1 MSWRPSS
8 TFWKISTGEIRRR
21 PGRALLTLLGIVIG
35 VAATVAISVCIQTT
49 RQAHRQMFDE
59 VAGRAAL
66 EVVAEG
72 LGGFDP
78 NLAVGVES
86 VPGVKAAVPV
96 IQAPAALT
104 GKSGPVPVMVLGVDP
119 ARDAAA
125 REFTLRRGR
134 LLGDGVM
141 LEAGFADSQGID
153 LGHKVRFLAS
163 TGFTTLP
170 VVGLLEPRG
179 AAAFNGG
186 AVAVMP
192 LATAQRLFGLT
203 DRINSLQLVLED
215 GASQS
220 QVEAEVGRRLPTGLM
235 VQTPGTRGELGRTGM
250 VSTEQGLSTLSASS
264 LVAGAFVILNAFLMN
279 LGERRRQLAVLRAL
293 GATRSQVTRLVLREA
308 AFLGVVGTGL
318 GIGAGLA
325 LAVSLRRVIGQLL
338 TVTLPD
344 LRLTAEPF
352 LIALVLGPGMALAAT
367 YIPARRAGRR
377 AFLEDLLGKGGR
389 HADKARRWFGFVG
402 LVLLAGILTLLIGL
416 ARGWLSVALFE
427 PFIAPAMAT
436 YLIACVLLIPLLLD
450 PLTRLAA
457 WLLKAALGQ
466 EGGLAVRQLVRH
478 RTRTTLTVGVLLV
491 AVVFAIGF
499 GQSLVNGIDHIRF
512 WFRHIIATDFY
523 VRAAW
528 PDPTVNITTATIP
541 EGLADEVAHLD
552 HVRRADKFS
561 FVLARAAGRPV
572 VVLASTTSPDGP
584 AQLAVAEGDP
594 VAIKREV
601 LQGAVVLGTALAHRL
616 GVHRGDSITLETRHG
631 PRTLPIAGTAA
642 EYTGGGMAIYMEWYT
657 AKRFFDLKG
666 VHALLVSARPG
677 ETAALAETLKAFCG
691 ARSLLYQSNLEVRR
705 TFDQQMSGLLG
716 FIWILLSLVFV
727 VASLGVVNT
736 LTMNVLDQTRELGVL
751 RAIGMKRSQVGKLV
765 LAQALALGTISLVPG
780 ALGGILLAFLVNLS
794 TYPLT
799 GQPVPFHLDG
809 WQTAGCLGGALVI
822 ATLAALVPARRA
834 ARLAVIQALQYE

>member
-8 TFWKISTGEIRRR
+8 TFWRISIGEIRRR

-35 VAATVAISVCIQTT
+35 VAATVAIAICVQTT
-49 RQAHRQMFDE
+49 REAHREMFDE

-78 NLAVGVES
+78 DVMPRVET

-96 IQAPAALT
+96 VQAPAALT

-125 REFTLRRGR
+125 RTFTLRRGK
-134 LLGDGVM
+134 LLDDGVM
-141 LEAGFADSQGID
+141 LEAGFAESQGID
-153 LGHKVRFLAS
+153 LGQTVRFLSS
-163 TGFTTLP
+163 TGFTRLP
-170 VVGLLEPRG
+170 VTGLLEPRG

-186 AVAVMP
+186 AVAVMRLP
-192 LATAQRLFGLT
+192 AAQRLLGLT
-203 DRINSLQLVLED
+203 GRINSLQLVLED
-215 GASQS
+215 GAARS
-220 QVEAEVGRRLPTGLM
+220 QVEADVARRLPTGLI

-293 GATRSQVTRLVLREA
+293 GATRAQVTRLVLREA
-308 AFLGVVGTGL
+308 AFLGIVGTVL
-318 GIGAGLA
+318 GMAAGLA
-325 LAVSLRRVIGQLL
+325 LAVALRRVIGQLL
-338 TVTLPD
+338 TVNLPD
-344 LRLTAEPF
+344 LHLTAEPF
-352 LIALVLGPGMALAAT
+352 LIALVLGPGMAVAAT

-377 AFLEDLLGKGGR
+377 AFLEDLLSKSGR
-389 HADKARRWFGFVG
+389 HADKARRRLGYVG
-402 LVLLAGILTLLIGL
+402 LVVLAGIVALLIGL
-416 ARGWLSVALFE
+416 AHGWLSVSLFE

-436 YLIACVLLIPLLLD
+436 YLIACALLIPLLLE

-457 WLLKAALGQ
+457 VLLKALLGQ
-466 EGGLAVRQLVRH
+466 EGGLAVRQMVRH

-499 GQSLVNGIDHIRF
+499 GQSLVNGINHIRS
-512 WFRHIIATDFY
+512 WFRHIISTDFY

-541 EGLADEVAHLD
+541 EALADEVAGLA
-552 HVRRADKFS
+552 HVQRADKFS
-561 FVLARAAGRPV
+561 FVLARAAGRSV
-572 VVLASTTSPDGP
+572 VVLASTTSADGP

-594 VAIKREV
+594 VTIKREF

-616 GVHRGDSITLETRHG
+616 GLHRGDSITLETRQG
-631 PRTLPIAGTAA
+631 PQTVRIAGTAS
-642 EYTGGGMAIYMEWYT
+642 EYTGGGMAVYMEWYQ

-677 ETAALAETLKAFCG
+677 EAAALAETLKAFCG
-691 ARSLLYQSNLEVRR
+691 PRSLLVQSNLEVRR

-751 RAIGMKRSQVGKLV
+751 RAIGMKRFQVGKLV
-765 LAQALALGTISLVPG
+765 VAQALALGVISLVPG
-780 ALGGILLAFLVNLS
+780 ALAGMVLAFLINLS

-799 GQPVPFHLDG
+799 GQPVPFHLDW
-809 WQTAGCLGGALVI
+809 WQVAGCLGGAIVI

-834 ARLAVIQALQYE
+834 ARLRVIQALQYE